1 MSAAMKRVT
10 RALAAAALGLA
21 VAAAGAQTPGVVQID
36 GTLKSVHQRG
46 SIRLGHRAAS
56 VPFSYLSTLGE
67 PIGYSVELC
76 KSIAQAVGEAVHKEL
91 RIEWVPV
98 TAADRVDA
106 VADGKVDL
114 ECGSTS
120 NTLERRAKVA
130 FSPTIFVAGTK
141 LLVRREGGIRSYE
154 DLGGKRVAVTAG
166 TTNERAM
173 RELAKRFGLSYEIVV
188 APEHGE
194 ALELLKAGR
203 VDAFATDDVLLYGLV
218 AQQQL
223 KPQYQVVGDFLSYEP
238 YGLMFR
244 KGDPQ
249 FARVVNE
256 AFQQLARDGEIE
268 RQYRRW
274 FLRKLPLGVS
284 IDLPMSPQLRTLLE
298 ATAVTGE

>member
-1 MSAAMKRVT
+1 MSAAMKRVG
-10 RALAAAALGLA
+10 RALAAVSLGLA

-76 KSIAQAVGEAVHKEL
+76 KSIVQAVGEAVHKEL

-141 LLVRREGGIRSYE
+141 LLVRRDGGIRSYE

-173 RELAKRFGLSYEIVV
+173 RELARRFGLAYELVV
-188 APEHGE
+188 APEHAE

-223 KPQYQVVGDFLSYEP
+223 KPAYQVVGDFLSYEP

-244 KGDPQ
+244 RGDPQ
-249 FARVVNE
+249 FARVVTE